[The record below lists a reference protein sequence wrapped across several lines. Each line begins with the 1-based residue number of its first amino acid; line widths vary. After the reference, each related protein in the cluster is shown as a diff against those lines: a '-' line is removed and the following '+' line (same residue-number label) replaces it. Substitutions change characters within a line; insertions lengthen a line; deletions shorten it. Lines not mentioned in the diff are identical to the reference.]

1 MKEPRYRYFVQ
12 SGWQGRAD
20 TPLVIGAKFRKT
32 LDALSGIDP
41 TLANWKIIDAYD
53 MSSFPLA
60 AARHRI
66 AAVIE
71 NNVVRDDYDQPS
83 RVYGYHAHARA
94 GRFKDPRSVGFT
106 VDAGGKFAGRTFLE
120 FGEYGVA
127 PDLTI
132 VTYQLFKAALLAIN
146 AVWLA
151 PWACAQA
158 FRMGVIKVPIN
169 FGGAEAVRLDRPQQV
184 PGDTTFPDS
193 VFHIPWFA
201 YLSARLAL
209 GVELPP
215 EILTERTP
223 DGGLL
228 MSASTERLDP
238 TNPEHV
244 RRARILAE
252 TLIARTGH
260 SSS

>member
-1 MKEPRYRYFVQ
+1 MKDLRYRYFVR
-12 SGWQGRAD
+12 SGWEGRSD
-20 TPLVIGAKFRKT
+20 TPPVIGAKFLKT

-41 TLANWKIIDAYD
+41 ILANWKIIDAYNT
-53 MSSFPLA
+53 SSFSLV
-60 AARHRI
+60 AARQRI

-71 NNVVRDDYDQPS
+71 NNVARDDSDQPS
-83 RVYGYHAHARA
+83 PVYGYHAHALA

-120 FGEYGVA
+120 FGEHDVA

-158 FRMGVIKVPIN
+158 FRMGVIKVRIN
-169 FGGAEAVRLDRPQQV
+169 FGEAQAVRLDRIQQV
-184 PGDTTFPDS
+184 PGDPTFPDS
-193 VFHIPWFA
+193 IFKVPWLA
-201 YLSARLAL
+201 YLSAPLAADVKL
-209 GVELPP
+209 TH
-215 EILTERTP
+215 EILTERTS

-238 TNPEHV
+238 TNLEHV